1 VSGKIRW
8 GIISTASIAEKS
20 FIPALRETDRGELV
34 AVSSRDRSKADA
46 FAKKHGIPLVF
57 EDYASLLESDKIDAV
72 YNPLPNTMHAEW
84 TLKAA
89 EQGKHIFC
97 EKPLAMS
104 ADEITAMSDGC
115 QRAGVQ
121 LIEAFVFLFHDQ
133 TTKLR
138 QILDSGAIGDLTA
151 THAYMN
157 YRIERPSDNIRLN
170 KALGGGGLLDGGVY
184 PLTFTRFVFKE
195 EPIAVQASCFFDP
208 AYGVDTRISSV
219 LEFSGGRFASIQM
232 SMDGPG
238 GQGAAIY
245 GQKGF
250 ITATHPYHPR
260 KGAQLSVQTPDGHE
274 QIPFGDGR
282 HPFTPAI
289 EHFHEVLLDGKPLAV
304 PATNALGTIAIV
316 NAIFE
321 SARTGARVAL

>member
-232 SMDGPG
+232 SMDG
-238 GQGAAIY
+238 
-245 GQKGF
+245 
-250 ITATHPYHPR
+250 
-260 KGAQLSVQTPDGHE
+260 
-274 QIPFGDGR
+274 GR
-282 HPFTPAI
+282 PFTAKRVLSPRPIPTTQEREPSFRFRRRTAMSKFLSATVAI
-289 EHFHEVLLDGKPLAV
+289 LSHRRLNISTRSYSMASPWPFRRPTRWGPSRL
-304 PATNALGTIAIV
+304 
-316 NAIFE
+316 
-321 SARTGARVAL
+321 